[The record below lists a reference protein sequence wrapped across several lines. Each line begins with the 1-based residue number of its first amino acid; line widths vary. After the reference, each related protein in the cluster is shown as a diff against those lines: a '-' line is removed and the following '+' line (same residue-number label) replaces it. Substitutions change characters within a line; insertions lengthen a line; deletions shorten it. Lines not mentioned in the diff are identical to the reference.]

1 MNKRSST
8 CAVIWKQTPTVQV
21 ILGVVTLC
29 LGIIWT
35 PVLAT
40 AQATF
45 CTDTANTMLT
55 ACRAETED
63 DFSVAMAQCLNVS
76 DGGARTQCETEADT
90 QREEAQEECDEQLS
104 ARLEVCGLVG
114 EERYDPDFTPA
125 NFVNPDE
132 IGGAVTPNP
141 YFPLIP
147 GTRWVYQGG
156 EETITVI
163 VTDKTKLIEG
173 VTCRVVNDV
182 VEQDGAIIE
191 DTDDWYAQDLT
202 GNIWYCGEIA
212 KNFETFEGDAPED
225 AELVDIEGSFKVGRD
240 GAKAGMIMLADPQVG
255 NAYRQEA
262 ALGNAE
268 DVAEVISI
276 TGNESVPAASCN
288 NTCLVTR
295 DFTPLEP
302 GVNENKHYARG
313 IGAIL
318 EVDAEGNRTELIE
331 FTTP

>member
-1 MNKRSST
+1 MNKRFSIG
-8 CAVIWKQTPTVQV
+8 AVTWKQTPIVQV

-29 LGIIWT
+29 LGIIGT
-35 PVLAT
+35 PVLVT

-55 ACRAETED
+55 ACHAETED
-63 DFSVAMAQCLNVS
+63 DFWVGMAQCLNVS
-76 DGGARTQCETEADT
+76 DEEARTQCETEADT
-90 QREEAQEECDEQLS
+90 KSTEAQEECDEQLS
-104 ARLEVCGLVG
+104 ARLEVCSLVG
-114 EERYDPDFTPA
+114 EEPYDPDFTPA

-132 IGGAVTPNP
+132 IGGAVAPNP

-202 GNIWYCGEIA
+202 GNVWYCGEIA
-212 KNFETFEGDAPED
+212 KNFETFEGDAPGD

-276 TGNESVPAASCN
+276 TGNELVPAASCN

-313 IGAIL
+313 IGMIL
-318 EVDAEGNRTELIE
+318 EVDAEGNRTELVE